1 MMTKDYKF
9 FIILTVLM
17 LLNII
22 DAAATAYW
30 IDNQLATEANPLMES
45 WLDMSPFFF
54 IFMKVALVLACGT
67 LLWKLR
73 DRKLTYVLLVP
84 VFIVY
89 VYVFIKHIVIA
100 YSAFF

>member
-1 MMTKDYKF
+1 MMAKDYKF

-30 IDNQLATEANPLMES
+30 VDNQLAIETNPLMES
-45 WLDMSPFFF
+45 WLNMSPFFF
-54 IFMKVALVLACGT
+54 IFMKVALVLACGV

-73 DRKLTYVLLVP
+73 DRKLTYVLLIP

-100 YSAFF
+100 YNAFF

>member
-1 MMTKDYKF
+1 
-9 FIILTVLM
+9 M

-22 DAAATAYW
+22 DAGATAYW

-45 WLDMSPFFF
+45 WLDMSPVLFV
-54 IFMKVALVLACGT
+54 IMKVSLVFACGV

-73 DRKLTYVLLVP
+73 NRKMTYILLIP

-89 VYVFIKHIVIA
+89 IYVFIKHIVIA
-100 YSAFF
+100 YNTFF